1 MNNTTKSKLA
11 PETDAERNVRILRNR
26 AAEARGTAN
35 AAEGTDA
42 YEALSQ
48 AADDAQAAWMDA
60 NRALVCALTA
70 EVR

>member
-1 MNNTTKSKLA
+1 MNTTTKSKLA

-48 AADDAQAAWMDA
+48 AADDALAAWSDA
-60 NRALVCALTA
+60 NRALVLSQAA
-70 EVR
+70 K